1 MDEEQ
6 KQSAQITSPE
16 EIIIRP
22 RYPREAAESDVF
34 SRGYGYG
41 YGGSDDEGQM
51 SLKGTLRLIRKRK
64 WLILAVTIIGT
75 SLVVLQMYRTPS
87 TFKAATLVEVGKETP
102 LQLKQGELV
111 VQSDDPDSLKTTMLM
126 VKSDPVLQ
134 ATVKKL
140 ALDKNEKFLH
150 PDQETSLPDAVGNLL
165 SGIFHRGKK
174 AATDTD
180 SSSSAGDQLDAA
192 KQTDA
197 LATRLDLDLSVDL
210 VRDTR
215 ALSISYTSTDPG
227 LAADVANGVAQSFID
242 IKFRGQTEQYTNTS
256 DWLDRSTRELKAGV
270 EKAEQDL
277 ATYTKDHNIFSADNK
292 ETLTTAKLT
301 HLHDQATR
309 TATDRMLKQSVYDEV
324 KAGRVSSLPE
334 AYMDPRLQAI
344 QKTVGDLQTQKAQ
357 LSVKFGPVN
366 PKVVEI
372 TQQISELQ
380 HQLDEGL
387 KGLEEKLKG
396 DYERAARD
404 EQSLNTALAAAQV
417 DAVKEN
423 QDAIQF
429 NILKQELDTSKS
441 LYTEFLQKTHQA
453 NLEVAQQHSNI
464 HVIQPAKP
472 PREPIGPKRAL
483 SIVAA
488 MLASFGGGIL
498 LVFVM
503 ERLDNTIKTTE
514 DVSRYIQLP
523 TLGVIPQIGADASK
537 RLTARAKNRALGRT
551 EALTPRNGGSDLVM
565 PGLTLGFD
573 AYSAAAEA
581 YRALR
586 TSVLLSCAGAPPK
599 KLLIT
604 SSQPGEGK
612 TTTAINA
619 AISLAHLGA
628 PVLIIDCDLRK
639 PSVHRCLGIPNHKGM
654 STYLSGGMDVEAM
667 IVSTPVP
674 NLFALPSGPIP
685 PNPAEL
691 LSSDKMRQM
700 LDYLSEK
707 YEHILIDSPPL
718 INVTDPVILSTMA
731 DGVMVVVSW
740 GKSSRDLVRRVRQEL
755 MSVGA
760 KIFGVVLNGV
770 NLRRDG
776 YNEEYYRYYSGYGE
790 SVGRAK

>member
-22 RYPREAAESDVF
+22 RYPRAAAETDLF

-41 YGGSDDEGQM
+41 YGSSDDEGQM

-75 SLVVLQMYRTPS
+75 SLVALQMYRTPS

-102 LQLKQGELV
+102 LQLKQGELM

-140 ALDKNEKFLH
+140 ALDKNDKFLH

-174 AATDTD
+174 AGSDPD
-180 SSSSAGDQLDAA
+180 SAPGADDQLDAA

-197 LATRLDLDLSVDL
+197 LASRLDLDLSVDL

-215 ALSISYTSTDPG
+215 ALSISYTSTDPA

-242 IKFRGQTEQYTNTS
+242 LKFRGQTEQYTNTS
-256 DWLDRSTRELKAGV
+256 EWLDRSTRELKAGV

-334 AYMDPRLQAI
+334 AYLDPRLQAI

-357 LSVKFGPVN
+357 LLVKFGPVN

-372 TQQISELQ
+372 TEQINELQ

-423 QDAIQF
+423 QDAIQY
-429 NILKQELDTSKS
+429 NILKQELDTAKS

-472 PREPIGPKRAL
+472 PKEPIGPKRGL

-488 MLASFGGGIL
+488 LLATFGGSIV
-498 LVFVM
+498 LVFVL

-523 TLGVIPQIGADASK
+523 TLGVIPLIGAGASK
-537 RLTARAKNRALGRT
+537 KLTARTKQQAGNRTGALV
-551 EALTPRNGGSDLVM
+551 PRNGGSEMIM
-565 PGLTLGFD
+565 PGLQLGFD

-612 TTTAINA
+612 TTTVINT
-619 AISLAHLGA
+619 AISLAQLGA
-628 PVLIIDCDLRK
+628 PVLILDCDLRK
-639 PSVHRCLGIPNHKGM
+639 PSVHRCLGIGNDKGV
-654 STYLSGGMDVEAM
+654 STYLSGGMDVEAS
-667 IVSTPVP
+667 IVRTAVP
-674 NLFALPSGPIP
+674 NLFVLPSGPIP

-691 LSSDKMRQM
+691 LSSDKMKLM
-700 LDYLSEK
+700 LEYLCER
-707 YEHILIDSPPL
+707 YQHILIDSPPL

-755 MSVGA
+755 TLVGA
-760 KIFGVVLNGV
+760 KIFGVLLNGV
-770 NLRRDG
+770 DLRRDG
-776 YNEEYYRYYSGYGE
+776 YGEEYYRYYSGYGE
-790 SVGRAK
+790 SATRAK